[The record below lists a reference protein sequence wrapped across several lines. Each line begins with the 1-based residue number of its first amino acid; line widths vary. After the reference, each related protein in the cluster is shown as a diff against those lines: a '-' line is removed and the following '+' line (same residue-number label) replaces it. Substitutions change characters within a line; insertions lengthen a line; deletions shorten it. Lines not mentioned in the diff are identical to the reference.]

1 MTRFERF
8 APSLVCPGFAL
19 SLGATRHALLAEA
32 DGLHLI
38 THLSHYHMALGW
50 VRGRTL
56 GLVEA
61 ADAGVL
67 EDGSLTV
74 VHGEIRT

>member
-1 MTRFERF
+1 MTSLERF

-19 SLGATRHALLAEA
+19 SLRASRDALLAEA
-32 DGLHLI
+32 DGLHLVAY
-38 THLSHYHMALGW
+38 LSNHHMALGW
-50 VRGRTL
+50 VGGRAL

-61 ADAGVL
+61 TDTGVL